1 MFLFNIFDYTAE
13 NKDLKKNL
21 MGLWKPKAS
30 YSA

>member
-1 MFLFNIFDYTAE
+1 MYGFFYIFYYTAE
-13 NKDLKKNL
+13 NKEFL